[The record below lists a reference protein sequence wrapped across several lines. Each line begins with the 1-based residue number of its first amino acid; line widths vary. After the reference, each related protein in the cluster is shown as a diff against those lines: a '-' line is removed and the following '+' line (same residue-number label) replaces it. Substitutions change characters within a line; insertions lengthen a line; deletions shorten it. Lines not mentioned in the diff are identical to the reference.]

1 MKKLSILLMFCALVM
16 VAQAQKP
23 KKPSISKAKSY
34 LAKQELTEA
43 VEMIELVINDA
54 KLSTKPDAWSTRVK
68 VYKAVYSSETPVA
81 GVDKDQALELA
92 VASKDKVAEVEG
104 KGDAGPFIFAAEQDI
119 TNLYNEI
126 LNKGVELYNGGTY
139 EEAIGYF
146 ETLPKLNDED
156 TVGYTY
162 AAQVANEIEDWP
174 TLVSNYQALG
184 RMLKREEFYT
194 TVLQIQKDV
203 MEDLPGAEATIAEA
217 KEVLG
222 DDNNNINKYE
232 IDLLILQDKIED
244 AKNKLIMAIEAEPE
258 LAVLRLRLA
267 LLYDQLASNE
277 RAKEESNAEKLA
289 EYETAAG
296 DAYAATLEVDPQNI
310 TALYNYS
317 VVFNERANTLLKE
330 LEEMAGRSI
339 NEYQKNE

>member
-1 MKKLSILLMFCALVM
+1 M
-16 VAQAQKP
+16 
-23 KKPSISKAKSY
+23 
-34 LAKQELTEA
+34 
-43 VEMIELVINDA
+43 
-54 KLSTKPDAWSTRVK
+54 
-68 VYKAVYSSETPVA
+68 
-81 GVDKDQALELA
+81 
-92 VASKDKVAEVEG
+92 
-104 KGDAGPFIFAAEQDI
+104 
-119 TNLYNEI
+119 
-126 LNKGVELYNGGTY
+126 ELYNGGTY